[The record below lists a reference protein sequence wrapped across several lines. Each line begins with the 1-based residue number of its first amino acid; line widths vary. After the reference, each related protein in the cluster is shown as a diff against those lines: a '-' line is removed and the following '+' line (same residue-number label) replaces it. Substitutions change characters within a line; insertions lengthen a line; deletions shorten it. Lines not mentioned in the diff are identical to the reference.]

1 LEPDKR
7 IAAELPPKQT
17 YREFVQTYEES
28 ERREKKQ
35 RFQDKI
41 RISKMIEKIKS
52 KVVADD
58 LSRRD
63 IIMSCRTSTREAR
76 DNGLVPILLFRS
88 PAVDVLVRHCVHRP
102 SECRATEAQEIADNT
117 SGYLETID
125 QSQWISFA
133 CMLEIEPFE
142 IKLKQYC
149 QEKYQDFDSFICQL
163 CRPNFFQNSF
173 KRMIL

>member
-1 LEPDKR
+1 LSRPTRSLK
-7 IAAELPPKQT
+7 
-17 YREFVQTYEES
+17 EEK
-28 ERREKKQ
+28 KKQ

-102 SECRATEAQEIADNT
+102 SECRATEAQEIADIT

-133 CMLEIEPFE
+133 CMLEMEPFE

-149 QEKYQDFDSFICQL
+149 QQKYQDFDSFMRQP
-163 CRPNFFQNSF
+163 CRLNFFQNSF
-173 KRMIL
+173 QRMIL

>member
-1 LEPDKR
+1 
-7 IAAELPPKQT
+7 
-17 YREFVQTYEES
+17 
-28 ERREKKQ
+28 
-35 RFQDKI
+35 
-41 RISKMIEKIKS
+41 MIEKIKS

-102 SECRATEAQEIADNT
+102 SECRATEAQEIADIT